1 MTIENKVIV
10 ITGASSGIGAAT
22 AKRLAKAG
30 AKVVLTARREEQLQ
44 DLKEEIKTN
53 GGEALVVVADVTNKD
68 DMQQVAAKAKRT
80 FGTINGIVNNA
91 GVMPLSYID
100 KLKTEEWDQMISV
113 NINGVLN
120 GVAAVLPT
128 LMENKE
134 GHIINLSSS
143 AAHGYFPGGAVYCAT
158 KAAIKMY
165 SEGLRKELAPKYG
178 INVTSIEPGFTSTE
192 LTDTITDDDILD
204 MMKDMQEMTPLQ
216 AEDIAE
222 AIYYAMAQ
230 PQRANVN
237 DVYVMPTEQH

>member
-1 MTIENKVIV
+1 MNLENKVIV

-30 AKVVLTARREEQLQ
+30 AKIVLTARREEQLQ
-44 DLKEEIKTN
+44 DLQEEIKAN
-53 GGEALVVVADVTNKD
+53 DGEALVVVADVTNKD
-68 DMQQVAAKAKRT
+68 DMRQVAAKAKST
-80 FGTINGIVNNA
+80 FGTINGIINNA

-100 KLKTEEWDQMISV
+100 KLKTEEWDQMVSV

-128 LMENKE
+128 LMENKG
-134 GHIINLSSS
+134 GHIINISSS
-143 AAHGYFPGGAVYCAT
+143 AAHSYFPGGGVYCAT